1 MSGFTSPIVGGQGT
15 ILIPAIQSPNFN
27 LVAQTG
33 WSIQKNGNAYFFNI
47 TASGSITASSF
58 VGTDFFIN
66 SLGEFFYSGTPAAGN
81 LIASIAP
88 TSGANDGHGNPYN
101 EGISVYGS
109 NNAVINMS
117 DNSGSPGIFLRAA
130 SVSHIT
136 TNAEIFTF
144 ADNAGLANEIQ
155 CIVMSSGKES
165 GHADAAIQ
173 LFSASA
179 DNTVSPV
186 AIIEFGGTI
195 FCYIT
200 STGIVLPGNPTPAF
214 NFGNACIFASTNGT
228 LQVVD
233 GVDGQVYGTERRTVV
248 TGSNQPITSTTFGTV
263 LTTTISGTTTG
274 TRAYHIHAQVTIN
287 PNQANGGILFAWGA
301 SGVSSSRIDVMFYD
315 SPATGNPPENYSS
328 LAPNTSVN
336 TTFTMA
342 AGQQYVMVLD
352 GIVVMNVNIGSTFAL
367 QFAEAIAGDAFTVLQ
382 GSYIEAMPV

>member
-117 DNSGSPGIFLRAA
+117 DNSGSPGIFLHAA

-155 CIVMSSGKES
+155 CIVMSMR
-165 GHADAAIQ
+165 Q
-173 LFSASA
+173 FSFSQSQQTILSA
-179 DNTVSPV
+179 RLPSLNSV
-186 AIIEFGGTI
+186 AL
-195 FCYIT
+195 
-200 STGIVLPGNPTPAF
+200 S
-214 NFGNACIFASTNGT
+214 S
-228 LQVVD
+228 
-233 GVDGQVYGTERRTVV
+233 V
-248 TGSNQPITSTTFGTV
+248 T
-263 LTTTISGTTTG
+263 
-274 TRAYHIHAQVTIN
+274 
-287 PNQANGGILFAWGA
+287 
-301 SGVSSSRIDVMFYD
+301 
-315 SPATGNPPENYSS
+315 SPAPESFYQETQPQHSTLVTLAYSRP
-328 LAPNTSVN
+328 LTEL
-336 TTFTMA
+336 FR
-342 AGQQYVMVLD
+342 
-352 GIVVMNVNIGSTFAL
+352 
-367 QFAEAIAGDAFTVLQ
+367 
-382 GSYIEAMPV
+382 